1 MLALGAGHAWHIKGV
16 AGQANF
22 THCFYNSDLFAAVGG
37 FCCYSAFVIKTSGA
51 ILKQLLV
58 LFSLLRMLLN
68 FIKLIWLSMV
78 IHTYAHMYAYIYKY
92 IHTYIYH
99 MYVWQ
104 HFKLFNKVGCFNADS
119 FFVSLMMFCISLFL
133 RI

>member
-92 IHTYIYH
+92 IHTYIHTYTIC
-99 MYVWQ
+99 M
-104 HFKLFNKVGCFNADS
+104 FGNILSCLIKLVALMPT
-119 FFVSLMMFCISLFL
+119 VSLYL
-133 RI
+133 